1 MERLTRNLGR
11 MIGDNQLQRTTD
23 AAWESQGLSASEGE
37 RGGPQHPGVRAKGV
51 MSERS
56 PEEGVPQVRRPR
68 LRQVGCE
75 TCCLRLE
82 QYQRLLQ
89 CHGRRNWIHEGCVEQ
104 LDIGTSW
111 HADMCLTCKFKA
123 TRMLRVV
130 SAVELSQGH
139 SWNQDDW
146 FVTLLNQLSEGSG
159 YGASRN
165 KDLNEL
171 EICMAKP

>member
-1 MERLTRNLGR
+1 
-11 MIGDNQLQRTTD
+11 
-23 AAWESQGLSASEGE
+23 
-37 RGGPQHPGVRAKGV
+37 
-51 MSERS
+51 MSERR
-56 PEEGVPQVRRPR
+56 PEEGDPQAGRPR

-89 CHGRRNWIHEGCVEQ
+89 CNGCRNWTHEECVEQ

-111 HADMCLTCKFKA
+111 HADVCLTCKFRA

-139 SWNQDDW
+139 VWNQDEW
-146 FVTLLNQLSEGSG
+146 FVSLLNQ
-159 YGASRN
+159 
-165 KDLNEL
+165 
-171 EICMAKP
+171 